1 MAFTSLP
8 PLEVSYGIPLHNNKS
23 AQLWEY
29 LHTTLGWSE
38 ECILI
43 IVKEIILKLG
53 FFFNAVGCRDLN
65 HKMLELCGAR

>member
-8 PLEVSYGIPLHNNKS
+8 PLEVSYGIPLHNNKY

-43 IVKEIILKLG
+43 VVKEIVLKLG
-53 FFFNAVGCRDLN
+53 F
-65 HKMLELCGAR
+65 